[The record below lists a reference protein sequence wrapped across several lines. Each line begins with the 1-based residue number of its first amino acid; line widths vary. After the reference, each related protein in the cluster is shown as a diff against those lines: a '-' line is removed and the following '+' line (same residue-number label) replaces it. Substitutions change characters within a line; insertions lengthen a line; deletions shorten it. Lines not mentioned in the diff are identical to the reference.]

1 MSLRLTSVS
10 DTMPTEQLSEK
21 PDKPALAATELAL
34 VAVLT
39 APETLCFDRS
49 VIRKPALPVDAILPE
64 VLAILQHTTN
74 LVIEAPPETGK
85 TTRVPPAVLG
95 LVSGEVIVLEPRRIA
110 ARLAAQRVAWERGE
124 VGGTVGYQVRFE
136 ERIGPRT
143 RLRFVYGGHF
153 DPPFADR
160 SNSQRHRR
168 DRP

>member
-74 LVIEAPPETGK
+74 LVIEAPPGTGK

-95 LVSGEVIVLEPRRIA
+95 LVNGEVIVLEPPRIA
-110 ARLAAQRVAWERGE
+110 ASLAA
-124 VGGTVGYQVRFE
+124 
-136 ERIGPRT
+136 
-143 RLRFVYGGHF
+143 
-153 DPPFADR
+153 PPG
-160 SNSQRHRR
+160 S
-168 DRP
+168 